1 MSPQKIPSMSPQ
13 MAQGSPITY
22 TNNSFGS
29 SSNPNQR
36 LENAYGVKHRM
47 DSNLPLRYQTMQAA
61 PGQYSSMSQV
71 DMGQEVGYLC

>member
-1 MSPQKIPSMSPQ
+1 MSAQ
-13 MAQGSPITY
+13 MAQGSPIAY
-22 TNNSFGS
+22 ANNSFGS
-29 SSNPNQR
+29 GSNPNQR
-36 LENAYGVKHRM
+36 LENAYGVQHRM